1 MNKLMILGLFV
12 MSLSPFASAEW
23 ETSGFIGVQSEYF
36 FRGESQGDDRAN
48 QMGLHL
54 ENDSG
59 LFGGIWVSE
68 VGVYGDSNWE
78 HDFYAG
84 YKHNMSENV
93 DLYGGVIKYDYDH
106 EWLKIGPDD
115 NGDTVDLKEAYIG
128 GSYKSVSLEHYV
140 DLDNSELTYT
150 EFGYDLPL
158 GLAMIDLKMTR
169 GNIVKL
175 VVQYIKDKEMEIRFE
190 YNGQCKIMVIPDEK
204 LRKLLQIP
212 EDEEYNFVTYPDLHR
227 YIWRAHF

>member
-59 LFGGIWVSE
+59 LFGGVWVSE
-68 VGVYGDSNWE
+68 VGIYGNSNWE

-93 DLYGGVIKYDYDH
+93 DLYGGVIKYDFDH

-115 NGDTVDLKEAYIG
+115 NGDTSDLKEAYIG

-158 GLAMIDLKMTR
+158 GLAMIDLKMTWGLLNGDDDVLGLKATR
-169 GNIVKL
+169 AFGDWDISVMAMEHSRHGGRKEHSSFG
-175 VVQYIKDKEMEIRFE
+175 IK
-190 YNGQCKIMVIPDEK
+190 
-204 LRKLLQIP
+204 
-212 EDEEYNFVTYPDLHR
+212 YNF
-227 YIWRAHF
+227 

>member
-59 LFGGIWVSE
+59 LFGGVWVSE
-68 VGVYGDSNWE
+68 VGIYGNSNWE

-93 DLYGGVIKYDYDH
+93 DLYGGVIKYDFDH
-106 EWLKIGPDD
+106 EWLKIGPDAEND
-115 NGDTVDLKEAYIG
+115 RIDSKEYFIG
-128 GSYKSVSLEHYV
+128 SSYKSVSLEHYV
-140 DLDNSELTYT
+140 DSDNSDLTYT
-150 EFGYDLPL
+150 QFGYDLPL
-158 GLAMIDLKMTR
+158 GLAMIDLMFTW
-169 GNIVKL
+169 G
-175 VVQYIKDKEMEIRFE
+175 RF
-190 YNGQCKIMVIPDEK
+190 NDGDDVFGLKGTKALGDWDISIMAMKRNNMDSHSSVG
-204 LRKLLQIP
+204 LH
-212 EDEEYNFVTYPDLHR
+212 YNF
-227 YIWRAHF
+227 